1 MILSTKDFA
10 LEAVR
15 LLNEKKAREIVLLE
29 MGKLTLIA
37 DYFLICSGSSR
48 IQTQALCV
56 HLKDN
61 LLDGGYP
68 LLRLEGYQEGKWIL
82 LDYGELIIHIFLPEE
97 RSFYNL
103 ERLWGSAKG
112 IDLGYLMPLPDLQ
125 SEEALKWRED
135 L

>member
-1 MILSTKDFA
+1 
-10 LEAVR
+10 
-15 LLNEKKAREIVLLE
+15 
-29 MGKLTLIA
+29 MGNLTLVA

-68 LLRLEGYQEGKWIL
+68 LLRQEGYQEGKWIL
-82 LDYGELIIHIFLPEE
+82 LDYGALIIHIFLPEE

-103 ERLWGSAKG
+103 ERLWGGAKG
-112 IDLGYLMPLPDLQ
+112 IDLGCLMPPPDLQ
-125 SEEALKWRED
+125 SEGALKWRGD

>member
-15 LLNEKKAREIVLLE
+15 LLNEKKAQEIVLLE

-56 HLKDN
+56 HLKEN
-61 LLDGGYP
+61 LLDSEHS
-68 LLRLEGYQEGKWIL
+68 LLRQEGYQEGNWIL
-82 LDYGELIIHIFLPEE
+82 LDYGGLVVHIFLPEE

-103 ERLWGSAKG
+103 ERLWGGAQKIEPGLLLS
-112 IDLGYLMPLPDLQ
+112 LPDQQ